1 MRLGEVPTPGL
12 VLDLAKLRRNARR
25 MAAAVARH
33 GVALRP
39 HMKTAKSIDVARIVL
54 AGQLG
59 GIAVSTLKEAE
70 YFADH
75 GLKDIQYAVCIVPN
89 KLARVEALARRGVA
103 MTIVTDNVEVAHVI
117 AERSRTT
124 GCHFNV
130 LIEVDT
136 GERRSGV
143 SPGADALLEIAAILG
158 SAPGVTLAGI
168 MTHAGNS
175 YQCRSLEA
183 VEGVAEDERGGA
195 AQAAERLRSAGHR
208 VDVVSMGSTP
218 TGLHA
223 RDLAG
228 ITEIRAGVYMF
239 GDMFQAQIESC
250 AVDDLA
256 VSVLAEVVG
265 RRDEQRKILIDAG
278 GLALSKDRSTQ
289 AVPNDIGFGLVAS
302 LDGRPLAPQA
312 IVSRVYQEHGEI
324 LFEQGEDLAGTRI
337 GDRLRVFPNHVCM
350 TAAMYDGYHVVDS
363 DTGDGTEVLAVWPR
377 VNGW

>member
-1 MRLGEVPTPGL
+1 MRLGDVPTPSL
-12 VLDLAKLRRNARR
+12 VLDLAKLRRNASR

-33 GVALRP
+33 GVSLRP

-54 AGQLG
+54 AGQFG

-75 GLKDIQYAVCIVPN
+75 GLDDIQYAVCIVPD
-89 KLARVEALARRGVA
+89 KLARVEALEKRGVA
-103 MTIVTDNVEVAHVI
+103 MTIVTDNVQVAQAI
-117 AERSRTT
+117 ADRSRNS
-124 GCHFNV
+124 GCRFTV
-130 LIEVDT
+130 LIEIDT

-143 SPGADALLEIAAILG
+143 SPDADALLEIAEILG
-158 SAPGVTLAGI
+158 SAPGVTLAGT

-183 VEGVAEDERGGA
+183 VENIAEDERGGA
-195 AQAAERLRSAGHR
+195 VQAAERLRKAGHR
-208 VDVVSMGSTP
+208 IEIVSMGSTP

-223 RDLAG
+223 RNLAG

-239 GDMFQAQIESC
+239 GDMFQAQIGSC

-265 RRDEQRKILIDAG
+265 RRDEPRKILIDAG

-302 LDGRPLAPQA
+302 LSGRPLAPQA
-312 IVSRVYQEHGEI
+312 SVSRVYQEHGEI
-324 LFEQGEDLAGTRI
+324 LFAPGDEVAGTRI

-363 DTGDGTEVLAVWPR
+363 EAADSTEVLAVWPR